1 MSDEPNEPAGDEQ
14 TITAVERR
22 NLRLWAVLL
31 IVLFTAVGILTG
43 LSLYKN
49 RAASIKRHDD
59 RMNPD
64 VGEGGRQPPPTAL
77 PAGAAPVR
85 VTAGIYLDRIVE
97 LSVKE
102 VGWTV
107 DFYVWFRWKGQEAD
121 PGEKFQVVD
130 GSIESK
136 EKITDSTNGDERY
149 TLYRAV
155 AKITKFFDVSRFPRD
170 DHVLTINIEIPAS
183 ERHQLLFTAD
193 NESSGVSSRVQ
204 IEGYAVHKQTLL
216 EKPHAY
222 RSTHGDPR
230 LALGTDRVHSQLRM
244 GVWIYRDGWGFFLKL
259 FVGLFGAVGV
269 AMLAFFIKPTD
280 VDPRF
285 GLGVGALFAAIAN
298 TYITSSLVPDTGVL
312 TLADMING
320 VGILIIFL
328 SLLES
333 TISLY
338 LYDRLGKVE
347 LSRLFDRVSFIIF
360 LAAYVLINTAM
371 AWAAS
376 L

>member
-1 MSDEPNEPAGDEQ
+1 MTDEEKEQ
-14 TITAVERR
+14 DDDQNTITDAERQR
-22 NLRLWAVLL
+22 IRLWAVLL
-31 IVLFTAVGILTG
+31 IVLLTVCGVFTAW
-43 LSLYKN
+43 SMYKN
-49 RAASIKRHDD
+49 KDASSRRHDN
-59 RMNPD
+59 RMNPA
-64 VGEGGRQPPPTAL
+64 VGEGGRQLPPTAL
-77 PAGAAPVR
+77 PEGANPVR

-107 DFYVWFRWKGQEAD
+107 DFYVWFRWKGQAPD

-136 EKITDSTNGDERY
+136 EKVEDSTNGDERY
-149 TLYRAV
+149 TLYRVV
-155 AKITKFFDVSRFPRD
+155 ARITKFFDVSRFPRD
-170 DHVLTINIEIPAS
+170 DHVLTINIEVPAS
-183 ERHQLLFTAD
+183 ERHELLFVAD
-193 NESSGVSSRVQ
+193 EESSGVSSRVQ
-204 IEGYAVHKQTLL
+204 IEGYSIYRQAIL

-230 LALGTDRVHSQLRM
+230 LNLSTDSVQSQLRM
-244 GVWIYRDGWGFFLKL
+244 GVWIYREGWGVFLKM
-259 FVGLFGAVGV
+259 FIGLFGAVGV

-298 TYITSSLVPDTGVL
+298 TYITTSLVPDTGVM
-312 TLADMING
+312 TLADMVNDVSI
-320 VGILIIFL
+320 VVIFL
-328 SLLES
+328 TLLAS

-338 LYDRLGKVE
+338 LYDRKGKKA
-347 LSRLFDRVSFIIF
+347 LSRLFDKVSFVVL
-360 LAAYVLINTAM
+360 LAAYVLINVALP
-371 AWAAS
+371 WAAT

>member
-1 MSDEPNEPAGDEQ
+1 MSDEQNEQPDDRRAN
-14 TITAVERR
+14 TAYERR
-22 NLRLWAVLL
+22 NIRIWAAVLL
-31 IVLFTAVGILTG
+31 VLLTVVGVLAVW
-43 LSLYKN
+43 SMYSN
-49 RAASIKRHDD
+49 RVAAIKRQND
-59 RMNPD
+59 RMNAD
-64 VGEGGRQPPPTAL
+64 VGEGGRQAPPAAL

-85 VTAGIYLDRIVE
+85 VLAGIYLDRIVE

-107 DFYVWFRWKGQEAD
+107 DFYVWFRWKGQGED
-121 PGEKFQVVD
+121 PGEKFQIVD
-130 GSIESK
+130 GSIESR
-136 EKITDSTNGDERY
+136 EKIEDSTVNDERY
-149 TLYRAV
+149 TLYRVTAR
-155 AKITKFFDVSRFPRD
+155 ITKFFDVSRFPRD
-170 DHVLTINIEIPAS
+170 GHVLTINVEVPAL
-183 ERHQLLFTAD
+183 ERHELLFVPD

-204 IEGYAVHKQTLL
+204 IGGYSIYKQALL

-230 LALGTDRVHSQLRM
+230 LAAGTDRVHSQLRM
-244 GVWIYRDGWGFFLKL
+244 GIWIEREGWGVFLKM

-298 TYITSSLVPDTGVL
+298 TYITSSLVPETGVL
-312 TLADMING
+312 TLADIIND
-320 VGILIIFL
+320 VSILIIFL

-338 LYDRLGKVE
+338 LYDRAGKVE

-360 LAAYVLINTAM
+360 FAAYVLINA
-371 AWAAS
+371 ALPWAAS

>member
-1 MSDEPNEPAGDEQ
+1 MSDEQNEQSE
-14 TITAVERR
+14 ERR
-22 NLRLWAVLL
+22 ANTADDRKNLRIWAALL
-31 IVLFTAVGILTG
+31 IVLLSVVGILATW
-43 LSLYKN
+43 SMYANKV
-49 RAASIKRHDD
+49 ASVKRHND
-59 RMNPD
+59 RMSPD
-64 VGEGGRQPPPTAL
+64 VGEGGRQPPPRAL
-77 PAGAAPVR
+77 PAGAAPLR
-85 VTAGIYLDRIVE
+85 VLAGIYLDRIVE

-107 DFYVWFRWKGQEAD
+107 DFYVWFRWKGPEAD
-121 PGEKFQVVD
+121 PGEKFQIVD

-136 EKITDSTNGDERY
+136 EKIEDSTINDERY
-149 TLYRAV
+149 THYRVTAR
-155 AKITKFFDVSRFPRD
+155 ITKFFDVSRFPRD
-170 DHVLTINIEIPAS
+170 DHILTINIETPALA
-183 ERHQLLFTAD
+183 RDQLLFVPDT
-193 NESSGVSSRVQ
+193 ESSGVSTRVQ
-204 IEGYAVHKQTLL
+204 IEGYSVYRQALL

-230 LALGTDRVHSQLRM
+230 LAPGTDRVQSQLRM
-244 GVWIYRDGWGFFLKL
+244 GLWIDREGWGVFLKM

-312 TLADMING
+312 TLADLIND
-320 VGILIIFL
+320 VSILVIFL
-328 SLLES
+328 TLLES

-338 LYDRLGKVE
+338 FYDRKGNEAV
-347 LSRLFDRVSFIIF
+347 SRLFDRVSFIIL
-360 LAAYVLINTAM
+360 LAAYVLINVALL
-371 AWAAS
+371 WAAT

>member
-1 MSDEPNEPAGDEQ
+1 MSDEQNEQAEERRAD
-14 TITAVERR
+14 TADERR
-22 NLRLWAVLL
+22 NIRIWAVLL
-31 IVLFTAVGILTG
+31 IVILTVIGILTTW
-43 LSLYKN
+43 SIYVNKV
-49 RAASIKRHDD
+49 ASVERHNE
-59 RMNPD
+59 RMNPE

-85 VTAGIYLDRIVE
+85 VLAGIYLDRIVE

-121 PGEKFQVVD
+121 PGEKFQIVD

-136 EKITDSTNGDERY
+136 EKIEDSTTNDERY
-149 TLYRAV
+149 TLYRV
-155 AKITKFFDVSRFPRD
+155 TSRITKFFDVSRFPRD
-170 DHVLTINIEIPAS
+170 DHVLTINVEVPAA
-183 ERHQLLFTAD
+183 ERHELLFAAD
-193 NESSGVSSRVQ
+193 NESSGVSSRVK
-204 IEGYAVHKQTLL
+204 IEGYSIYRQAVL

-230 LALGTDRVHSQLRM
+230 LTPGTDRVHSQLRM
-244 GVWIYRDGWGFFLKL
+244 GVWIQREGWGVFLKM

-285 GLGVGALFAAIAN
+285 GLGIGALFAAIAN
-298 TYITSSLVPDTGVL
+298 NYITSSLVPETGAL
-312 TLADMING
+312 TLADMINDVG
-320 VGILIIFL
+320 VLIIFL

-338 LYDRLGKVE
+338 FYDRKGNE
-347 LSRLFDRVSFIIF
+347 ALSRLFDRVSFVIF
-360 LAAYVLINTAM
+360 LVAYVLINVALP
-371 AWAAS
+371 WAAT

>member
-1 MSDEPNEPAGDEQ
+1 MSDESNEQAEERQ
-14 TITAVERR
+14 TISADERKKI
-22 NLRLWAVLL
+22 RLWAILL
-31 IVLFTAVGILTG
+31 IVLFTAVGIIAG
-43 LSLYKN
+43 WSLYKN
-49 RAASIKRHDD
+49 KAASGKRHDD
-59 RMNPD
+59 RMNPN
-64 VGEGGRQPPPTAL
+64 VGEGGRQPPPVAL

-107 DFYVWFRWKGQEAD
+107 DFYVWFRWRGQEVD

-149 TLYRAV
+149 TLYRV
-155 AKITKFFDVSRFPRD
+155 VSRITKFFDVSRFPRD
-170 DHVLTINIEIPAS
+170 DHVLTINVEVPAS
-183 ERHQLLFTAD
+183 ERYQLLFVPD

-204 IEGYAVHKQTLL
+204 IEGYSIYKQAIL

-230 LALGTDRVHSQLRM
+230 LAVGTERVQSQLRM
-244 GVWIYRDGWGFFLKL
+244 GVWIYREGWGFFLKL

-312 TLADMING
+312 TLADIING

-347 LSRLFDRVSFIIF
+347 LSRLFDRVSFVIF
-360 LAAYVLINTAM
+360 LAAYVLINVAM
-371 AWAAS
+371 PWAAS